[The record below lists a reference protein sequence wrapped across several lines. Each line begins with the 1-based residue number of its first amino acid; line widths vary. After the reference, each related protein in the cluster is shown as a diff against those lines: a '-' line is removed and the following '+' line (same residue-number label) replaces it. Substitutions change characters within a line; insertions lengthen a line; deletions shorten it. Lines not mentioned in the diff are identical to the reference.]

1 MDIERVNIF
10 LLIPMRLHFAASA
23 FYGNEEGSVSLCD
36 SLNENPLKWQGE
48 VGLSCFSFISSISH
62 VLF

>member
-10 LLIPMRLHFAASA
+10 LLIPIRLHFAASA

-36 SLNENPLKWQGE
+36 YLNKNPLKWQG
-48 VGLSCFSFISSISH
+48 
-62 VLF
+62 